1 MTKNKI
7 KLTGLWL
14 TEQTHEVLRAISED
28 TGIPMARLVE
38 DSIWE
43 SPRIKEYAKERGIE
57 RVKRRRPGRPVENEE
72 QSDGT

>member
-1 MTKNKI
+1 MTKNKT
-7 KLTGLWL
+7 KLTGIWL
-14 TEQTHEVLRAISED
+14 TEQIHQALKDISEE
-28 TGIPMARLVE
+28 TGITIARLVE

-43 SPRIKEYAKERGIE
+43 SPRIREHVKERGIE